1 MGPNRRFWPS
11 SRGTPSSTFDDQDE
25 SAFVRVHDA
34 DDIRAAK
41 RLYMTAKA
49 LQWSEPGPFHMTSRR
64 TWQVLRGAVGARI
77 GA

>member
-1 MGPNRRFWPS
+1 
-11 SRGTPSSTFDDQDE
+11 
-25 SAFVRVHDA
+25 
-34 DDIRAAK
+34 
-41 RLYMTAKA
+41 MTAKA